1 MSEKKKTNLLRFVYG
16 ELFLCSLDTT
26 KSSMIVDSWKA
37 YAWSGILKWLVENQH
52 ISALSVAYVDSKK
65 RRINY
70 IFNHNN
76 IIYPQYLKYLQRLV
90 DDRNV
95 QIVV

>member
-1 MSEKKKTNLLRFVYG
+1 MKKKPNLLRFVYG
-16 ELFLCSLDTT
+16 ELFLCSLTTT

-37 YAWSGILKWLVENQH
+37 YAWTGILKWLLEHNH
-52 ISALSVAYVDSKK
+52 ISALSVDYVDKSK

-76 IIYPQYLKYLQRLV
+76 VIYPQHLRYLQRLV
-90 DDRNV
+90 DDRN
-95 QIVV
+95 ISIAI